1 MTETKR
7 DTKKVC
13 EEGDKNAPLFFGV
26 LKLETLQK
34 KILNGHKKKKK
45 RSELVVSMN
54 PPNPSSHQ
62 YHQPGPPMHNGG
74 YQQQQQHKLP
84 KKIIEKYISTGEI
97 IGNFTLP
104 FLPIQYTNILRIPS
118 TSTF

>member
-34 KILNGHKKKKK
+34 KNIK
-45 RSELVVSMN
+45 RTQKEKEEIRI
-54 PPNPSSHQ
+54 SS
-62 YHQPGPPMHNGG
+62 
-74 YQQQQQHKLP
+74 
-84 KKIIEKYISTGEI
+84 KYEST
-97 IGNFTLP
+97 
-104 FLPIQYTNILRIPS
+104 
-118 TSTF
+118 